1 MRFGDVVVTGVII
14 GVILLI
20 IVPLSPFLLDVF
32 LVLNISLS
40 LVILLTTMYT
50 KEPLDFSIFPSLL
63 LIVTLF
69 RLALNIASTRLILGR
84 GGQAG
89 QVIRTFGDFVI
100 QGNLIVGFIIF
111 LIIVIVQFIVITK
124 GAERVAEVA
133 ARFTLDAMPGKQ
145 MAIDADLNS
154 GIIEEQEAKA
164 RREKIQHS
172 ADFYGAMDGASKFVK
187 GDAIVGIIIM
197 LINAVGGILI
207 GMTGPS
213 RMPFGQVV
221 EIYTLATIGDGLVS
235 QIPALLVSTATGIIV
250 TRNASEA
257 NMGRELTRQLSAQ
270 PLVLMMAGGA
280 LFVIN
285 LIPGMPHLPILLL
298 SGGFFYLGY
307 VLNRTQKSAES
318 AAETIPSGQK
328 EAGEQP
334 QSVYALLQVD
344 PIELDFGYG
353 VIPLADAKQGGD
365 LLERVVGI
373 RKQCAQEL
381 GVIIPVVRLRDNL
394 QLNLGEYTIKIKG
407 MEVARGEILTE
418 QYLAMNPG
426 GAVDDVLGIDTIEPA
441 FGLPAKWITAE
452 NRDRAEI
459 LGCTVVDPVSVIA
472 THLSEVLKRH
482 SHEFLGR
489 QDLHGMLEHMRLSA
503 PALVEEVTPKL
514 LSLGEIQK
522 VLMNLLREG
531 VPIRDMTTI
540 LETLGDYGGI
550 TRDADM
556 LTEYVRQGLKRT
568 ITKKFVP
575 EGRLYAITLDAAAE
589 DTLLKGIQLGQQG
602 SYLVLPPDQAQKLM
616 ESLSREAARLSAKGM
631 EPVVVTSPVVR
642 IHLRKAV
649 EQMLPDLVILSYQ
662 EIEGDI
668 QIHGVGMV
676 SL

>member
-1 MRFGDVVVTGVII
+1 MRFGDVVVTGVIL

-50 KEPLDFSIFPSLL
+50 KEPLEFSIFPSLL

-69 RLALNIASTRLILGR
+69 RLALNIASTRLILSR
-84 GGQAG
+84 SGQAG
-89 QVIRTFGDFVI
+89 QVIQTFGNFVI

-111 LIIVIVQFIVITK
+111 LIIVIIQFIVITK

-154 GIIEEQEAKA
+154 GLIDEQEAKV

-207 GMTGPS
+207 GITGPV
-213 RMPFGQVV
+213 RIPFDQVA

-257 NMGRELTRQLSAQ
+257 NMGRDLTRQLSAQ
-270 PLVLMMAGGA
+270 PLVLMLAGGA

-298 SGGFFYLGY
+298 SVGFFYLGY
-307 VLNRTQKSAES
+307 VLHQARKRSEAVPKT
-318 AAETIPSGQK
+318 AASDQK
-328 EAGEQP
+328 EAAEQP
-334 QSVYALLQVD
+334 HSVYSLLQVD

-381 GVIIPVVRLRDNL
+381 GVIIPIVRLRDNL
-394 QLNLGEYTIKIKG
+394 QLNPGEYTIKIKG
-407 MEVARGEILTE
+407 MEVTRGEILAD

-426 GAVDDVLGIDTIEPA
+426 GAVDDVIGIDTTEPA
-441 FGLPAKWITAE
+441 FGLPAKWITPE

-459 LGCTVVDPVSVIA
+459 MGYTVVDPVSVIA

-482 SHEFLGR
+482 SYEFLGR
-489 QDLHGMLEHMRLSA
+489 QDLHGMLEHLRQSA

-531 VPIRDMTTI
+531 VPIRDMMTI
-540 LETLGDYGGI
+540 LETLGDYGGV

-589 DTLLKGIQLGQQG
+589 DTLLKGIQHGQQG
-602 SYLVLPPDQAQKLM
+602 SYLVLPPEQAQKLM
-616 ESLSREAARLSAKGM
+616 ECLSREAARLSAQGM

-649 EQMLPDLVILSYQ
+649 EHLLPELVILSYQ

-676 SL
+676 SI